1 MLYNLLLDSVLIP
14 KGSKDYTKT
23 LRTFPFLPS
32 QPRIQGLLY
41 YLKSYSISEHVRQ
54 SVVILM
60 LLRYWLRKKHLRLY
74 LLRVLEGNSITDPI
88 GYIVS
93 QFVGI
98 ARSNSV
104 LISLSIS
111 VADREDMYIIV
122 YSYRANLQ
130 QLLLAL
136 SQSIAFNKRRSR
148 SKSITSALS
157 RATILIEL
165 DAAIPSGTVELSKK
179 AEQYLK
185 DTKLPNI
192 YVAVYYPATAD
203 KYSLIVNCNSLL
215 GKDKH
220 RGFKKQIYSTNY
232 RHLEKDLIIKEN
244 LRQTL
249 RLILA
254 NRFKEDK
261 IATELVKD
269 VYRIYLTLFGTVLLR
284 SKQISLETDAADDD
298 KDKLEGLVSDLEY

>member
-14 KGSKDYTKT
+14 KGLKDYTKT

-41 YLKSYSISEHVRQ
+41 YLKSYSISEYVRQ
-54 SVVILM
+54 SVVILI
-60 LLRYWLRKKHLRLY
+60 LLRCQLRKKHLRLY
-74 LLRVLEGNSITDPI
+74 LLQVLEGNSITDPI

-104 LISLSIS
+104 LISLSVS
-111 VADREDMYIIV
+111 VADREDIYIIV

-148 SKSITSALS
+148 SKSIISTLS
-157 RATILIEL
+157 RAAILIEL
-165 DAAIPSGTVELSKK
+165 DVAIPSSTVELSKK

-192 YVAVYYPATAD
+192 YIAVYYPATAD
-203 KYSLIVNCNSLL
+203 KYSLIVNYNSLL
-215 GKDKH
+215 GEDKYC
-220 RGFKKQIYSTNY
+220 GFKKQIYSTNY
-232 RHLEKDLIIKEN
+232 RYLEKDLIIKEN
-244 LRQTL
+244 LRQIL

-269 VYRIYLTLFGTVLLR
+269 IYRICLTLFGTVLLQ
-284 SKQISLETDAADDD
+284 SKQISLKTDTADDD
-298 KDKLEGLVSDLEY
+298 KDKLEGLVSDLKH